1 MTIVLDTSA
10 LIYWTLDPDKLS
22 QTAHQLLA
30 QADRIVVSS
39 ISIWEIGLK
48 VAKGQLMI
56 PLSITDFAVQ
66 LAQVQGVEIA
76 AVDVETWLANLALDW
91 PHRDPADRTIVA
103 TAQLLNA
110 PLLTSD
116 RIIRQ
121 FYTEAVW

>member
-22 QTAHQLLA
+22 IPAQDRLA
-30 QADRIVVSS
+30 ETDRFVISS

-48 VAKGQLMI
+48 VSKGHLII
-56 PLSITDFAVQ
+56 PLSISDYAAY
-66 LAQVQGVEIA
+66 LAQAQGVEIVP
-76 AVDVETWLANLALDW
+76 VDIPTWLVNLALDW

-116 RIIRQ
+116 WLIRQ
-121 FYTEAVW
+121 FYPQAIW

>member
-1 MTIVLDTSA
+1 MTIVLDTST
-10 LIYWTLDPDKLS
+10 LIYWTLDPEKLS
-22 QTAHQLLA
+22 QSARQSLA
-30 QADRIVVSS
+30 QADRIVISS

-48 VAKGQLMI
+48 ISKGQLAI
-56 PLSITDFAVQ
+56 PLPITDFAAQ

-116 RIIRQ
+116 RVIRQ
-121 FYTEAVW
+121 FYAQAVW